1 MWDVAQYDQFVSCP
15 IKELNRRHH
24 TYLDNL
30 EDSSAKPRSRFTLTR
45 RKSRESSVRSMKS
58 FGDSQNEETIINEE
72 VKISDFAYSKFLEL
86 RHLDGITDKDIQ
98 KSLGPQFNYKAV
110 FKAGES

>member
-24 TYLDNL
+24 TYLDKL
-30 EDSSAKPRSRFTLTR
+30 EDSEAKPRSRFTLTR
-45 RKSRESSVRSMKS
+45 RKSSVSSKK
-58 FGDSQNEETIINEE
+58 SQNTETIIYEE

-98 KSLGPQFNYKAV
+98 KSLGP
-110 FKAGES
+110 